1 MDIEQFIEFE
11 RARRDCYKLLAAC
24 FYQPQKKLYLD
35 ENVFAELG
43 KLMTRVC
50 PDAALFAEKM
60 AASVMQ
66 YDEEELLVEY
76 ARLFVGPNELL
87 APPYGS
93 VYLEEGGKVM
103 GESTAR
109 VMEFYKAEGLSMDEQ
124 FQNLPDHITAEMEF
138 MYYLAYHEVKA
149 FEENDREKAVYFLN
163 RQEAFLRM
171 FLDGWIVPFCVKIK
185 EGTENGFYQTLA
197 DCLSVFMSKT
207 VPCRKSCGKPGASLI
222 KNAAGQIVNGIRLP
236 TPADLSRRVALRRCA
251 S

>member
-1 MDIEQFIEFE
+1 MDIEQFIESE

-24 FYQPQKKLYLD
+24 FYEPQKKLFLD
-35 ENVFAELG
+35 ENVFSVLG
-43 KLMTRVC
+43 DLLTQAC
-50 PDAALFAEKM
+50 PAAALFSEKM
-60 AASVMQ
+60 ATSVMQ
-66 YDEEELLVEY
+66 YNEEELLVEY

-109 VMEFYKAEGLSMDEQ
+109 VMEFYKAEGLSMDEE

-138 MYYLAYHEVKA
+138 MYYLAYHEVEALEK
-149 FEENDREKAVYFLN
+149 NDREKAVYFLN

-171 FLDGWIVPFCVKIK
+171 FLDGWIVPFCAKIK
-185 EGTENGFYQTLA
+185 EGTENGFYQALA

-207 VPCRKSCGKPGASLI
+207 
-222 KNAAGQIVNGIRLP
+222 NRLAMP
-236 TPADLSRRVALRRCA
+236 EELRENLARV
-251 S
+251 